1 MAMIKRSVAVVVRG
15 PEAGTFL
22 VVKRPDDP
30 ADPLAGVWGL
40 PAVTLTDSEDEQ
52 AAVVRAGRDKLGVEL
67 TAGRRL
73 GQASVDRGYYLLI
86 LADYEAA
93 IAGGTPSVPQPDASV
108 TQYVDW
114 RYTADLAV
122 LAEAAARGSLCARI
136 FLEDN
141 SKKRGARGAEAERGA
156 ESERPAEEARVAW
169 AERVS
174 EEERSAEVE
183 RVAAFRARVGLD
195 SLIDVHTHFMPER
208 LLAAV
213 WAYFDAAGP
222 LIGRPWPIAYREDEQ
237 TRVSTLRAFGVA
249 AFTALLYPHKPG
261 MARSLNEWGAD
272 FAARTPDCLH
282 SATFFA
288 EPSAAADVRR
298 AIEQGARVFKCHL
311 QVGDFDPN
319 DPVLDPAWG
328 LLAEAGVPVVTHCG
342 SGPVAGRFTGP
353 APIARLLARHPALR
367 LVVAHLGMPE
377 YGEFLT
383 LAERYPGVLLDTT
396 MAFTPFIDDGGAA
409 FPSAELPRL
418 RDLGHR
424 VLLGT
429 DFPNIPYAY
438 ADALEALE
446 RPGLGTD
453 WLRAVCHD
461 NAVALFEIPVTKR

>member
-1 MAMIKRSVAVVVRG
+1 MAKIKRSVAVVVRG

-30 ADPLAGVWGL
+30 GDPLAGVWGL
-40 PAVTLTDSEDEQ
+40 PAVSLADGEDERA
-52 AAVVRAGRDKLGVEL
+52 AAVRVGRDKLGVEL
-67 TAGRRL
+67 APGVRL
-73 GQASVDRGYYLLI
+73 GAASADRGDYLLV
-86 LADYEAA
+86 LADYEAT
-93 IAGGTPSVPQPDASV
+93 IIGGAPSVPQSDASV
-108 TQYVDW
+108 TQYVEW
-114 RYTADLAV
+114 RYAADPAV
-122 LAEAAARGSLCARI
+122 LAEAADRGSLCARI
-136 FLEDN
+136 FLEVN
-141 SKKRGARGAEAERGA
+141 SKKRRGEALSEQGEASERVGDDARPAEAER
-156 ESERPAEEARVAW
+156 VAG
-169 AERVS
+169 
-174 EEERSAEVE
+174 
-183 RVAAFRARVGLD
+183 FRARVGLD
-195 SLIDVHTHFMPER
+195 SIIDVHTHFMPER

-222 LIGRPWPIAYREDEQ
+222 LIGRPWPITYREDEQ
-237 TRVSTLRAFGVA
+237 TRVATLRAFGVA

-272 FAARTPDCLH
+272 FAARTPGCLH

-288 EPSAAADVRR
+288 EPSAAADVSR

-311 QVGDFDPN
+311 QVGGFDPN
-319 DPVLDPAWG
+319 DPLLDGVWG

-353 APIARLLARHPALR
+353 GPIARLLARHPTLR

-377 YGEFLT
+377 YAEFLT
-383 LAERYPGVLLDTT
+383 LAERYRRVLLDTT
-396 MAFTPFIDDGGAA
+396 MAFTPFIDDAGAP
-409 FPSAELPRL
+409 FPRAELPRL

-429 DFPNIPYAY
+429 DFPNIPYTY

-446 RPGLGTD
+446 RTGLGPD

-461 NAVALFEIPVTKR
+461 NAASLFEISASGK